1 MKRALG
7 ILVAVLAIAAV
18 FGIHA
23 YLDARRARRTAEQ
36 EQAARLARRARLDRL
51 GIASD
56 GTEEFFALPPT
67 IPPTSG
73 RRNWALRCIATRD

>member
-23 YLDARRARRTAEQ
+23 YLDARHLSASAILLTPLEETFRCVSGAD
-36 EQAARLARRARLDRL
+36 LAFL
-51 GIASD
+51 
-56 GTEEFFALPPT
+56 
-67 IPPTSG
+67 
-73 RRNWALRCIATRD
+73 